1 MPIKN
6 IKVVILSLIALV
18 SLVLAIV
25 IDWYFLIITLI
36 ILYINNKELK
46 KKWKKHLMKSVTP
59 N

>member
-46 KKWKKHLMKSVTP
+46 KK
-59 N
+59 